1 MNLIQ
6 RSSSGRGCL
15 LFALILFAQIS
26 FGQTIFTVNRKRP
39 PVLNISAYQ
48 KIAVGDIVGSAGRT
62 TERSLDLT
70 DALTSTLFNA
80 NIQEIIDRN
89 ALETLLASQKTAL
102 KTIDEKSVT
111 ALSKKLSSAVIII
124 GRIQNEKIYT
134 AEKSV
139 RNVVVVNGCGYDYW
153 WEITGDITVQIKIMD
168 VKTGKLIF
176 TNPVTK
182 AISLTTKHE
191 CQPYKLG
198 DTEPLLKET
207 IGELAIE
214 ISKLI
219 IPYDEAVSVGF
230 DKPMLSIFKNP
241 FKKLNAALTSFKNG
255 NYDTGVEIMKAYADD
270 KSLKKETAVMAAY
283 NYGAALFIAE
293 RYDLAKEQ
301 LKIAASMGSVSAS
314 SLMPKVEAEIKYKT
328 ILSAKKS

>member
-1 MNLIQ
+1 MNALQLFRPGCSYLLIT
-6 RSSSGRGCL
+6 L
-15 LFALILFAQIS
+15 LLIAQIS
-26 FGQTIFTVNRKRP
+26 FGQVTFNVNRKRP
-39 PVLNISAYQ
+39 PVLNIAAYQ

-70 DALTSTLFNA
+70 DALTSQLFNA
-80 NIQEIIDRN
+80 NAQEIIDRN

-102 KTIDEKSVT
+102 KTIDEKSVI
-111 ALSKKLSSAVIII
+111 ALSKKLSSAIIII

-139 RNVVVVNGCGYDYW
+139 RNIIVVNGCNYGYW

-168 VKTGKLIF
+168 VKTGKLLF
-176 TNPVTK
+176 SNPVTRK
-182 AISLTTKHE
+182 ILVTTKHE

-207 IGELAIE
+207 IIELATE

-219 IPYDEAVSVGF
+219 IPYDEPVSVTF
-230 DKPMLSIFKNP
+230 DKPLLSIFKNP
-241 FKKLNAALTSFKNG
+241 FKKLNAAITSFSNG
-255 NYDTGVEIMKAYADD
+255 NYDTGVEILKSYADD
-270 KSLKKETAVMAAY
+270 KSLKKETAIMAAY
-283 NYGAALFIAE
+283 NYGAGLFIAE

-301 LKIAASMGSVSAS
+301 LKIAAAMGSVSAS
-314 SLMPKVEAEIKYKT
+314 SLMPKVEAEIKYKA
-328 ILSAKKS
+328 ILSAKKP